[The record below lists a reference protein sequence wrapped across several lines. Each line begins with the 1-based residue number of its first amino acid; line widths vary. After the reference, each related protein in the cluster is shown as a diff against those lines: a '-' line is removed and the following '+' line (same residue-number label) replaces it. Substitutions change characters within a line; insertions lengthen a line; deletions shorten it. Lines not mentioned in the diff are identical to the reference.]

1 MESITYHL
9 MSSDQEQQFTQEY
22 ARVNIQ
28 QERLQDVSQLALDRF
43 SRVAESIERGELIL
57 PDQ

>member
-1 MESITYHL
+1 
-9 MSSDQEQQFTQEY
+9 MSSDQEQQFMQEY